1 MDEYFETK
9 KKVNEK
15 KKELEKIKS
24 KFLELKNLV
33 YEYKDNKEIE
43 IKSLINNHED
53 LKKEI
58 YKTKNDYEKI
68 LDETAKQIDEFVDK
82 VNLENNIQ

>member
-1 MDEYFETK
+1 M
-9 KKVNEK
+9 VNEK

-58 YKTKNDYEKI
+58 DKTKNDYEKI